1 MQFQI
6 LSHSNMP
13 INLQYR
19 SFQKVKNP
27 FLLKLIALSFA
38 LILGNISLKA
48 QLETG
53 IGQWRDH
60 YSNRQGNIVAEAGQK
75 ICCATQRGLFF
86 YNKAD
91 GSIDRL
97 SNANGLS
104 DIGISAMNYH
114 ESSKTLV
121 VAYDNAN
128 IDLIRNNQILNI
140 SDVKRSTFITGSKRI
155 NHVIFNGQ
163 LAYLSCSFGIVVLD
177 LEKLEIRS
185 TFYPGEVTFLN
196 VNQSAIRND
205 SLFIAS
211 NTGVWA
217 SSLNNP
223 SIVFFQGWQR
233 LTQFTATNHSHIIN
247 RNNEIFVNKK
257 STIANGDTVYR
268 LLSNSKTVI
277 KNNITL
283 NALAQNSEKLILVAT
298 PLVTLINL
306 TNNTEEYIFT
316 FFTNLDPQFQD
327 VISERNDPQ
336 QYWIADERQGMVS
349 FKNFDV
355 KLYKPSGPFS
365 NDAFY
370 MTQNRDMVWVAAGN
384 YDASYTESFN
394 RNGLFRF
401 KENQWSSIVEADF
414 DAFIPFTDVV
424 NAAIDPKNPNHGYLT
439 SWGRGVAEI
448 NNDQIVQIFNQN
460 NSSLSTINNGG
471 TVRCGG
477 VCFDQEGYVWV
488 SNSSNSTPVSCRK
501 PDGSWKAFT
510 FSGATNN
517 RLCTQI
523 YCDSSG
529 QKWVLM
535 PGTGILTFKN
545 EGDVITEFKLLNDQV
560 GSGRLNNNTPLCI
573 AEDLDGQIWVG
584 TSKGV
589 CVFYN
594 PSSVFSNDI
603 SASARDAQKIIIK
616 TTGFNQFLLESE
628 EVTCILVDGANRK
641 WFGTK
646 SGGIFL
652 VSDDGTEQIHNF
664 NMLNSPLPSNNILSL
679 GMNQK
684 TGELLV
690 GTERGIVGYRSNATL
705 GDNTFGKVYV
715 FPNPVKET
723 YNGPVSITG
732 LARDAEIRITD
743 VAGNLV
749 YRTKAEGGQAT
760 WNGRKTDGN
769 RPATGVYLVFCSN
782 DDGSETFVTKFV
794 YIN

>member
-1 MQFQI
+1 MLMQFSTTQYMPFNQQTIVFSNHKSVHFFRFLI
-6 LSHSNMP
+6 LC
-13 INLQYR
+13 
-19 SFQKVKNP
+19 FV
-27 FLLKLIALSFA
+27 FLLSNFV
-38 LILGNISLKA
+38 LKA
-48 QLETG
+48 QMETG
-53 IGQWRDH
+53 IEQWRDH
-60 YSNRQGNIVAEAGQK
+60 YSNREGNIVAEAGQK
-75 ICCATQRGLFF
+75 IYCATQRSLFF

-121 VAYDNAN
+121 VAYSNAN

-140 SDVKRSTFITGSKRI
+140 SDIKRSTFITGSKRI
-155 NHVIFNGQ
+155 NHIIFQGQ
-163 LAYLSCSFGIVVLD
+163 FAYLSCSFGVVVLD

-185 TFYPGEVTFLN
+185 TFYPGELTFMD

-205 SLFIAS
+205 SLFITS
-211 NTGVWA
+211 NTGVWV

-268 LLSNSKTVI
+268 LQANAKSVV

-283 NALAQNSEKLILVAT
+283 VALSQNSNKLVLVAT
-298 PLVTLINL
+298 PLVTLIDLN
-306 TNNTEEYIFT
+306 TNTEEYIFT
-316 FFTNLDPQFQD
+316 FFTNLDPQIRD

-336 QYWIADERQGMVS
+336 QYWIADERLGLVS

-401 KENQWSSIVEADF
+401 KDNQWSSIVEADF
-414 DAFIPFTDVV
+414 NAFIPFTDVV
-424 NAAIDPKNPNHGYLT
+424 NAAIDPKNPEHGYLA
-439 SWGRGVAEI
+439 SWGRGLAEI
-448 NNDQIVQIFNQN
+448 NNNEIVQIFNQN

-477 VCFDQEGYVWV
+477 VTFDQEGFVWV
-488 SNSSNSTPVSCRK
+488 TNSSNSTPVSCRK
-501 PDGSWKAFT
+501 PDGSWKSFT
-510 FSGATNN
+510 FSSATNN

-523 YCDSSG
+523 LCDSSG

-545 EGDVITEFKLLNDQV
+545 EGDEITEFKLLNDQV

-594 PSSVFSNDI
+594 PSAVFSNNL

-652 VSDDGTEQIHNF
+652 VSDDGTEQIYNF

-690 GTERGIVGYRSNATL
+690 GTERGIVGFRSNATL
-705 GDNTFGKVYV
+705 ADNVFGKVYV
-715 FPNPVKET
+715 FPNPVKEN

-782 DDGSETFVTKFV
+782 EDGSETFVTKFV

>member
-1 MQFQI
+1 MLKQTFTYFQ
-6 LSHSNMP
+6 NA
-13 INLQYR
+13 YAD
-19 SFQKVKNP
+19 QKIKSCRLFKP
-27 FLLKLIALSFA
+27 FA
-38 LILGNISLKA
+38 LQLTLLCFAQFLGQLTLKA
-48 QLETG
+48 QMQTG
-53 IGQWRDH
+53 IEQWRDH
-60 YSNRQGNIVAEAGQK
+60 YSNREGLIVAEAGQK
-75 ICCATQRGLFF
+75 IYCATPRGLFF

-91 GSIDRL
+91 GTIDRL

-121 VAYDNAN
+121 IAYNNAN

-140 SDVKRSTFITGSKRI
+140 GDVKRSTFITGSKRI

-163 LAYLSCSFGIVVLD
+163 LAYLSCSFGLVVLD

-185 TFYPGEVTFLN
+185 TFYPGQATFMD

-211 NTGVWA
+211 NTGVWVG
-217 SSLNNP
+217 SLSNP
-223 SIVFFQGWQR
+223 SVVFFEGWQR

-247 RNNEIFVNKK
+247 RNNQIFVNKK
-257 STIANGDTVYR
+257 STIANGDTLYR
-268 LLSNSKTVI
+268 LQQNSKTVVKSNLSVVSLNQNANKLI
-277 KNNITL
+277 VVTLPLITL
-283 NALAQNSEKLILVAT
+283 IDVS
-298 PLVTLINL
+298 
-306 TNNTEEYIFT
+306 NNTEEYIFD
-316 FFTNLDPQFQD
+316 FFTNLSPVFRD
-327 VISERNDPQ
+327 VISEVNDPQ
-336 QYWIADERQGMVS
+336 QYWIADDRQGLVS
-349 FKNFDV
+349 YKDFNV

-370 MTQNRDMVWVAAGN
+370 MTQNRDMVWVTAGN

-401 KENQWSSIVEADF
+401 KNNQWSSISEVDF
-414 DAFIPFTDVV
+414 DAFIPFSDVV
-424 NAAIDPKNPNHGYLT
+424 GAAIDPKDPNHGYLT
-439 SWGRGVAEI
+439 SWGRGAAEI

-460 NSSLSTINNGG
+460 NSTLTPINNGG

-477 VCFDQEGYVWV
+477 VCFDREGYVWIT
-488 SNSSNSTPVSCRK
+488 NSSNSTPVSCRK
-501 PDGSWKAFT
+501 PDGSWKSFS

-523 YCDSSG
+523 LCDSSG
-529 QKWVLM
+529 QKWMLM

-545 EGDVITEFKLLNDQV
+545 EGDEITEFKLLTDQI
-560 GSGRLNNNTPLCI
+560 GAGKLNTNTPLCI

-594 PSSVFSNDI
+594 PSSVFSTDL

-652 VSDDGTEQIHNF
+652 VSDDGTEQIYNF
-664 NMLNSPLPSNNILSL
+664 NLLNSPLPSNNILSL

-690 GTERGIVGYRSNATL
+690 GTERGIVGFRTNATL
-705 GDNTFGKVYV
+705 ADNTFGKVYV

-732 LARDAEIRITD
+732 LVRDAEVRITD
-743 VAGNLV
+743 IAGNLV
-749 YRTKAEGGQAT
+749 YKTKAEGGQAS
-760 WNGRKTDGN
+760 WNGRKTNGD

-794 YIN
+794 FIN